1 MYNGKEIKT
10 RSTAKVNQTAFGKD
24 KVVKPHIPVDPAGY
38 WNPANWGKP
47 VTIPS
52 NTITGM
58 GINQPLIGI
67 DNLGT
72 VKPILPGQPLI
83 QFPGNKV
90 TEYPVLQ
97 KGGNACPLGYVMYKG
112 QCVKLEEPN
121 IQNISKGSGGYDALT
136 QTISINPN
144 VPEHLQDWWME
155 HEKFH
160 HLQNLAGG
168 LSSSG
173 IMGQRPNPFVSSS
186 EAIGAYYDMRPQQ
199 VEAEINKM
207 IKENPDLQFIPR
219 NILKKGAFPGFI
231 GADARIYSN
240 PNTIEGEARNYEQDF
255 IKTDQSMFPMKKNGG
270 SSKNYFDVMLSDD
283 EILQFKNGGFVVEDL
298 PKAQNGNEGN
308 QYFAY
313 EGRPD
318 SYYRKVNGKWQI
330 LNSSTNGK
338 FIDIK
343 DPKGER
349 TKLLNAQ
356 AYPIG
361 EEATKKLNDWKTSQ
375 TSTVNVTV
383 PKLDDLRGGVTTAPV
398 QNIFANPAFMSSEQL
413 QQKAMSMAPTAE
425 GAKWL
430 EMAAAQKRNEDA
442 KAAYQKQQAD
452 QARYDRASGAGSSA
466 TNAPIYNNQTVA
478 PVNQALP
485 YVMAGTDEKGNATLI
500 TQAEKQKID
509 QEVATNAAVQ
519 AAYRDRAIIEQII
532 GKKLTDDQLYDEE
545 GNYNQALAQY
555 GSPEWQQKIED
566 WKYQTFVDA
575 NQKAYDQAA
584 WYDKGRSTLTN
595 FLADPVITVGNW
607 LEGRDNLYG
616 QSYMLRDEL
625 SPITQA
631 FARKYS
637 NADDYWL
644 NDWVNMINPGAIGT
658 DARVNYDQGQYLNM
672 LGNVASLIPIAKG
685 PQILKAV
692 KNFGPVKSLGK
703 ATNAI
708 LDAPVRTFVNPGSI
722 TNPLLQASESALT
735 KGIMDLTPGKA
746 LQYYSMAAA
755 PGAIGEYVSNPT
767 AGNFVNAALLTAGTP
782 QAWQVA
788 SGLKEGSRYI
798 KPYAETIANIARGE
812 APLARESFKRSDIFR
827 FDSPLS
833 LQKYADDYAAAMR
846 GEGQLSATR
855 GKFGSTI
862 DNPDALMYGTLGDD
876 ASKAAQEL
884 YYYRF
889 PATKGSARSYNI
901 SQQYS
906 NLEPKFIQGT
916 PLNQYQKGI
925 KLAGE
930 RSVLP
935 EAQFEQDLAAG
946 LYDDLNLS
954 DDMIANVRKV
964 TQHPADYQKQSWY
977 INNPELQKL
986 MANPRFI
993 NKAEYLLPY
1002 YPDPSKF
1009 KLASDARSLVNTF
1022 DTSLAT
1028 SMRAATADRLAAER
1042 ALASQEQKIIAG
1054 KTAKGTSGEEETTL
1068 ENPWEMNKL
1077 DFYNLNYKPSAQFNT
1092 LTGLKFQDGGVFEG
1106 ELDEERIKELERLG
1120 FKVEPITERKTL
1132 DLKLPHQQETFRR
1145 SKFVPYAFVDAFNEG
1160 DINNLLLGA
1169 GVSGMF
1175 DTPLKQLSAGF
1186 DINALNITGLGKKGI
1201 MYNDFN
1207 IQSPTLRL
1215 NYNIPYIPKKKG

>member
-38 WNPANWGKP
+38 WNPNNWGKP

-90 TEYPVLQ
+90 TEYPILQ
-97 KGGNACPLGYVMYKG
+97 KGGNACPPGYVMYKG
-112 QCVKLEEPN
+112 QCVKWEEPN
-121 IQNISKGSGGYDALT
+121 VQNINKGSGGYDALT

-173 IMGQRPNPFVSSS
+173 IMGQRPNPFISSS

-219 NILKKGAFPGFI
+219 DLLRKGAYPGFI

-240 PNTIEGEARNYEQDF
+240 PNTIEGEARKPEQDF

-270 SSKNYFDVMLSDD
+270 ISKNYFDVMLSDD
-283 EILQFKNGGFVVEDL
+283 EILQYRNGGFVVEDL
-298 PKAQNGNEGN
+298 PKAQDGGN

-313 EGRPD
+313 QGRPD
-318 SYYRKVNGKWQI
+318 SYYRKVDGKWQI

-383 PKLDDLRGGVTTAPV
+383 PKLDDLRGGVTAAPV
-398 QNIFANPAFMSSEQL
+398 LNIFANPAFMSSEQL

-430 EMAAAQKRNEDA
+430 EMAAAQKRNEEA

-509 QEVATNAAVQ
+509 QEVATMAAVQ
-519 AAYRDRAIIEQII
+519 AALRDRALIEQIT

-545 GNYNQALAQY
+545 GNWNAALAQY

-566 WKYQTFVDA
+566 QRYKNFQDWE
-575 NQKAYDQAA
+575 QKQYDNSSWWDKTTNFGTALLSDPILTLGNLTEGKGPLMYQAA
-584 WYDKGRSTLTN
+584 LLRGDEGGLDPYMQQYARQATN
-595 FLADPVITVGNW
+595 A
-607 LEGRDNLYG
+607 
-616 QSYMLRDEL
+616 S
-625 SPITQA
+625 
-631 FARKYS
+631 
-637 NADDYWL
+637 DYWL
-644 NDWVNMINPGAIGT
+644 NDWVNYINPFDAFADAAGNINAGDYGTAAFNVLTAVPILKGVGAGT
-658 DARVNYDQGQYLNM
+658 KL
-672 LGNVASLIPIAKG
+672 AKG
-685 PQILKAV
+685 SKLGQA
-692 KNFGPVKSLGK
+692 LGK
-703 ATNAI
+703 ETHTL
-708 LDAPVRTFVNPGSI
+708 LDAPLRTVLKPG
-722 TNPLLQASESALT
+722 TMNNAVLQSGESALT
-735 KGIMDLTPGKA
+735 KGIMDLNPGKA

-782 QAWQVA
+782 QAWQIA
-788 SGLKEGSRYI
+788 SGIKEGSRYI
-798 KPYAETIANIARGE
+798 KPYAETIRNIARGE
-812 APLARESFKRSDIFR
+812 APLARESFKRQDLFR
-827 FDSPLS
+827 FDTAPR
-833 LQKYADDYAAAMR
+833 LQQYVDDYTAAMS
-846 GEGQLSATR
+846 GQGKLSATR
-855 GKFGSTI
+855 GKYASTVE
-862 DNPDALMYGTLGDD
+862 NPDALMYAT
-876 ASKAAQEL
+876 SAAEPT
-884 YYYRF
+884 YFYRF

-901 SQQYS
+901 AQQYGKI
-906 NLEPKFIQGT
+906 EPKLVSNA
-916 PLNQYQKGI
+916 PLSNYEKGI
-925 KLAGE
+925 RLAGE

-935 EAQFEQDLAAG
+935 SAQFEEDLASG
-946 LYDDLNLS
+946 LYADLNLS
-954 DDMIANVRKV
+954 DETIANIRKV
-964 TQHPADYQKQSWY
+964 TQNPNTYWNEPWY
-977 INNPELQKL
+977 TGNTELQKV

-993 NKAEYLLPY
+993 NRSEYLLPN
-1002 YPDPSKF
+1002 YPNPADF
-1009 KLASDARSLVNTF
+1009 KLVTNAGDVANTMG
-1022 DTSLAT
+1022 TSLAT
-1028 SMRAATADRLAAER
+1028 SMRAAAADRFAAER
-1042 ALASQEQKIIAG
+1042 ALASQERKIIAG
-1054 KTAKGTSGEEETTL
+1054 KTAKGTSSEEETAL

-1120 FKVEPITERKTL
+1120 FKIEPITERKTL
-1132 DLKLPHQQETFRR
+1132 DLKLPHQQETFRK

-1175 DTPLKQLSAGF
+1175 DTPLKQLRAGF

-1207 IQSPTLRL
+1207 VQSPTLRL